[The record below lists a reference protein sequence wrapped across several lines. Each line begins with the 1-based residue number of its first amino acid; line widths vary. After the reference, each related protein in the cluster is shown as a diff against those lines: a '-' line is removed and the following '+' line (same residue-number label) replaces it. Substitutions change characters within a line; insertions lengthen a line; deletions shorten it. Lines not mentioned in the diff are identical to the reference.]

1 MSIGNLRDQ
10 GNKGNNFPYQ
20 LANLKSLA
28 ELLDCCSASG
38 VTLTQI
44 LQTLQDSNDYEA
56 KLVIDTCDNNKV
68 YLEVRVWDPTPPP
81 GSWGPITYYLPGS
94 TTPVVPPGASTPGCL
109 VYPDNGTILASILSE
124 LQSQT
129 TLLTDIET
137 NTGDTVTNTTGSVRT
152 TNFLRPTGSNGSISA
167 GAYSMSF
174 ASVGTANALV
184 GGIDLKP
191 GETINFDAGAINN
204 TLGAVAY
211 DTSTNAGAELIII
224 WLT

>member
-44 LQTLQDSNDYEA
+44 LQTLQDSTEYEA
-56 KLVIDTCDNNKV
+56 KLVIDTCDLDKV
-68 YLEVRVWDPTPPP
+68 YLEVRVWNPDT
-81 GSWGPITYYLPGS
+81 STWGPVTYYLPGS
-94 TTPVVPPGASTPGCL
+94 TTPVVPVGAGTPGCL
-109 VYPDNGTILASILSE
+109 KYPNNGTILASILSE

-129 TLLTDIET
+129 TILTDIET
-137 NTGDTVTNTTGSVRT
+137 NTGDTVTNTTGSART
-152 TNFLRPTGSNGSISA
+152 TNFLRPAGVNGTISA

-174 ASVGTANALV
+174 ASVGTGNALV
-184 GGIDLKP
+184 GGIVLKP

-204 TLGAVAY
+204 TLGAVTY
-211 DTSTNAGAELIII
+211 NTSTNVGAELIII